1 MLWATITGLCA
12 WVMPDIALLK
22 AHEQFGCKIAQQT
35 ALCTLFISVIVME
48 LAVNVYYF
56 IGTGGKAAFNT
67 PTYWLAFV
75 VALVAGFLAPLTY
88 NNYKL

>member
-1 MLWATITGLCA
+1 MGNARYS
-12 WVMPDIALLK
+12 LLK
-22 AHEQFGCKIAQQT
+22 ALEQFGSKITQQT
-35 ALCTLFISVIVME
+35 AFCMLFIGVIVME
-48 LAVNVYYF
+48 LAVNVYDF